1 MIASWCQRVGHSSF
15 VSYVRFSIAMMAT
28 VIELV
33 SFVPSGSLSDEGK
46 NQMRKSQRTSNLIE
60 NGGIG
65 DGCRHAPGLAI
76 GDFLHGAA
84 QNLARARLRQP
95 SNRNRKLEGGNRA
108 DLVADESN
116 AFPPISLTGRWT
128 PVLSTTKPQDTSPLS
143 VSAMP
148 ITAHSATSLCAVS
161 TFSMP
166 PVESRWP
173 ATLMMSSVR
182 LTT

>member
-33 SFVPSGSLSDEGK
+33 SFVPIGSLSDEGK

-84 QNLARARLRQP
+84 QNLARAA
-95 SNRNRKLEGGNRA
+95 S
-108 DLVADESN
+108 
-116 AFPPISLTGRWT
+116 
-128 PVLSTTKPQDTSPLS
+128 
-143 VSAMP
+143 
-148 ITAHSATSLCAVS
+148 SATEQ
-161 TFSMP
+161 P
-166 PVESRWP
+166 
-173 ATLMMSSVR
+173 
-182 LTT
+182 